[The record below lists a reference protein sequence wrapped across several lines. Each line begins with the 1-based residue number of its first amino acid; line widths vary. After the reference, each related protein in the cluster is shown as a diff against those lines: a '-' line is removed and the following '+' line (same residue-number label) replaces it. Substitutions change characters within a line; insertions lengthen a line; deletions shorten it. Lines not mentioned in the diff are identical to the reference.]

1 MAINPGQRIHR
12 YEKNYSSYRLIFL
25 IIVSCVLM
33 YQDSQEGYT
42 KTLRTYLSVI
52 AYPIMYAVNLPKNT
66 LKGFGV
72 RLSERALIIDENKR
86 LKEENIQLKS
96 ELQEVYKLDSENK
109 RLYELLDSFPNR
121 QKNFLFADIIAMS
134 TVQDRHQIIINK
146 GSIDGVK
153 IGDAVAD
160 PNGIIG
166 HVIRDQVFSSEVL
179 LISDLE
185 HAIPIEIT
193 NTGERAI
200 AYGTGNKHQLEI
212 KSIPTNSKALKG
224 DAVITSGLGD
234 RYPEGFPVGEISAV
248 SRKEGEN
255 FLTIGLSP
263 FANLE
268 IINEIWVIQTEVAQD
283 E

>member
-1 MAINPGQRIHR
+1 M
-12 YEKNYSSYRLIFL
+12 
-25 IIVSCVLM
+25 
-33 YQDSQEGYT
+33 
-42 KTLRTYLSVI
+42 
-52 AYPIMYAVNLPKNT
+52 
-66 LKGFGV
+66 
-72 RLSERALIIDENKR
+72 
-86 LKEENIQLKS
+86 
-96 ELQEVYKLDSENK
+96 
-109 RLYELLDSFPNR
+109 
-121 QKNFLFADIIAMS
+121 
-134 TVQDRHQIIINK
+134 
-146 GSIDGVK
+146 
-153 IGDAVAD
+153 AD

-200 AYGTGNKHQLEI
+200 AYGMGNKNQLEI

-224 DAVITSGLGD
+224 DAVITSGLGN
-234 RYPEGFPVGEISAV
+234 RYPEGFPVGEISV
-248 SRKEGEN
+248 VMRKEGEN

-268 IINEIWVIQTEVAQD
+268 IINEIWVIQTEVSQD

>member
-25 IIVSCVLM
+25 IIISCVLM
-33 YQDSQEGYT
+33 YQDSQDGYT
-42 KTLRTYLSVI
+42 KTLRTYLSVA
-52 AYPIMYAVNLPKNT
+52 AYPITYVVNLPKNT
-66 LKGFGV
+66 LQELRV
-72 RLSERALIIDENKR
+72 SLSERSLIIDENKR

-96 ELQEVYKLDSENK
+96 DLQEVYKLDSENK
-109 RLYELLDSFPNR
+109 RLYKLLDSFPNR
-121 QKNFLFADIIAMS
+121 QKNFLFADIIASS

-146 GSIDGVK
+146 GSNDGVK

-200 AYGTGNKHQLEI
+200 AYGMGNKNQLEI

-224 DAVITSGLGD
+224 DAVITSGLGN
-234 RYPEGFPVGEISAV
+234 RYPEGFPVGEISV
-248 SRKEGEN
+248 VMRKEGEN

-268 IINEIWVIQTEVAQD
+268 IINEIWVIQTEVGQD

>member
-12 YEKNYSSYRLIFL
+12 YENNYSSYRLIIV
-25 IIVSCVLM
+25 IIISCILM
-33 YQDSQEGYT
+33 YQDSQDGYT

-52 AYPIMYAVNLPKNT
+52 AYPITYAVNLPKNT
-66 LKGFGV
+66 FERFRV
-72 RLSERALIIDENKR
+72 RLSERSLIIDENKK
-86 LKEENIQLKS
+86 LKEENILLKS

-121 QKNFLFADIIAMS
+121 QKKFLFADIIATS

-146 GSIDGVK
+146 GSADGVK
-153 IGDAVAD
+153 IGDSVAD

-200 AYGTGNKHQLEI
+200 AYGTGNKNQLEI
-212 KSIPTNSKALKG
+212 KSIQPNSKAHIG
-224 DAVITSGLGD
+224 DAVITSGLGG
-234 RYPEGFPVGEISAV
+234 RYPEGFPVGEISV
-248 SRKEGEN
+248 VDRKEGEN

-268 IINEIWVIQTEVAQD
+268 IINEIWVIQTEVAED

>member
-25 IIVSCVLM
+25 IIISCVLM
-33 YQDSQEGYT
+33 YQDSQDGYT
-42 KTLRTYLSVI
+42 KNLRTYLSVI
-52 AYPIMYAVNLPKNT
+52 AYPITYAINLPKNT
-66 LKGFGV
+66 LEGFSV
-72 RLSERALIIDENKR
+72 RLSERASIIDENKR

-121 QKNFLFADIIAMS
+121 QKNFLFADIIATS
-134 TVQDRHQIIINK
+134 TIQDRHQIIINK

-234 RYPEGFPVGEISAV
+234 RYPEGFPVGEISVV

-268 IINEIWVIQTEVAQD
+268 IINEIWVIQTEVARD

>member
-52 AYPIMYAVNLPKNT
+52 AYPITYAVNLPKNT

-185 HAIPIEIT
+185 HAISIEIT

-268 IINEIWVIQTEVAQD
+268 IINEIWVIQIEVAQD

>member
-12 YEKNYSSYRLIFL
+12 YEKNYSAYRLIFL
-25 IIVSCVLM
+25 IIISCALM
-33 YQDSQEGYT
+33 YQDSQGGYT
-42 KTLRTYLSVI
+42 KTLRTYLSVV
-52 AYPIMYAVNLPKNT
+52 AYPITYVINLPKNT
-66 LKGFGV
+66 LQKLRV
-72 RLSERALIIDENKR
+72 RLSERSLIIDENKR

-96 ELQEVYKLDSENK
+96 DLQEVYKLDSENK
-109 RLYELLDSFPNR
+109 RLYKLLDSFPNR
-121 QKNFLFADIIAMS
+121 QKNFLFADIIASS

-146 GSIDGVK
+146 GSSDGVK

-166 HVIRDQVFSSEVL
+166 HVIRDQIFSSEVL

-200 AYGTGNKHQLEI
+200 AYGTGNKNQLEI

-234 RYPEGFPVGEISAV
+234 RYPEGFPVGEITAIM
-248 SRKEGEN
+248 RKEGDN

-268 IINEIWVIQTEVAQD
+268 IINEIWVIQTEVVQD